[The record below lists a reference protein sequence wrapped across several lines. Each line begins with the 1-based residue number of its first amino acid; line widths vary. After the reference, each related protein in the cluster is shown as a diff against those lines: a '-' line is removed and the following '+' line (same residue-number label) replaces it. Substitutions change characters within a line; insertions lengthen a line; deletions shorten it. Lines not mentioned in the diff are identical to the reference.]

1 MVSIGHLAVILYMV
15 SVTIIMYA
23 LYFPNIFVIG
33 LVIGT
38 ILFLIATTIL
48 GLMIISEKKNE
59 FNWLGFNF

>member
-1 MVSIGHLAVILYMV
+1 MLSIGHLAVILYMV

-59 FNWLGFNF
+59 FN

>member
-33 LVIGT
+33 SVIGT

-48 GLMIISEKKNE
+48 GFMIISEKKNE
-59 FNWLGFNF
+59 FN

>member
-59 FNWLGFNF
+59 FN